1 MTRFQAQR
9 MIWIDAWLTRSPDI
23 LLNRR
28 HLEAAFDLSTP
39 QASLDLRNFQDC
51 WPDRMVYNSSAKG
64 YHFADKSAA
73 IFPDWMHEAVFCA
86 VRAAAEVCQA

>member
-28 HLEAAFDLSTP
+28 HLEQAFDLSTV
-39 QASLDLRNFQDC
+39 QASKDIARFQNLWAHRMTYNRN
-51 WPDRMVYNSSAKG
+51 AKG
-64 YHFADKSAA
+64 FHAADGTAPVFAQ
-73 IFPDWMHEAVFCA
+73 WMHEAVFSA
-86 VRAAAEVCQA
+86 GRAAAEVCQA